1 MENYRITI
9 DSNSDLPSFLRE
21 KYQTVII
28 PQYYAFGDEVY
39 GDEKNM
45 APAEFYQKM
54 REGALPSSMANN
66 PVIIRERF
74 EPILKDGYDIL
85 RQLQQCLCNGTGA
98 DGRIS

>member
-9 DSNSDLPSFLRE
+9 DSNSDLPSFLAE

-45 APAEFYQKM
+45 TPAEFYQKM
-54 REGALPSSMANN
+54 RLFWRNTENISTSSS
-66 PVIIRERF
+66 PWTICF
-74 EPILKDGYDIL
+74 
-85 RQLQQCLCNGTGA
+85 T
-98 DGRIS
+98 